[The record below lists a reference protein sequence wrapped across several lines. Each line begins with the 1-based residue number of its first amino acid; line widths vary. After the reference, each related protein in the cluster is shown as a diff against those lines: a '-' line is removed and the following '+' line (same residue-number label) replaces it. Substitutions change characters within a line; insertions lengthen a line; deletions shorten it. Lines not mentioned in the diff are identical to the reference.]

1 MANTKSAVIYAR
13 VSTLEQ
19 VDGTSLQTQVE
30 TCERYARGCGYRVID
45 RFVDEGVSGAKASR
59 PALDQL
65 MQKAKSG
72 KIDVVVVAKLDRF
85 GRSMR
90 HLSELL
96 GQLDDLGVTF
106 VSVAESFDSSS
117 PSGRLQ
123 RNILGSFAEFEREQ
137 IRDRMMS
144 GHLAIARQGYWW
156 GGRPPY
162 GFQIVREGKHSRLE
176 INEEEATNLRE
187 IISLVVDERCSLSE
201 TARILNARGI
211 QTREGRDWLPSRIWT
226 LLRGMTPLCGVYD
239 YLPAGGRRKTTT
251 YAGAGTGGMFTIE
264 VPRLI
269 SDQRKRALDRALL
282 RIGTGEKRA
291 THDYLL
297 SGMASPC
304 GSHYRG
310 KLAHGKY
317 RYRCA
322 AIGCGCPTVS
332 ASVEDT
338 VWGEVATL
346 LSDSD
351 RLDAILSRFQKAG
364 AGRKAVEAESVQS
377 IDARIVK
384 LERNLTAEVKKYL
397 KAGVAADAV
406 RQATSEVQDEIE
418 QLRIYRAR
426 LVAHG
431 KKNKAGISNSH
442 GWLPDKLEHATT
454 DERRAILSLLQITVR
469 ITEFSTCSR
478 CNGSGTVG
486 GKSQS
491 GKRTGVICPGCE
503 GLRYIPIVELH
514 GIIPESILDASQI
527 IQLEQAEHG
536 WPFQHR
542 VTKIG

>member
-1 MANTKSAVIYAR
+1 M
-13 VSTLEQ
+13 EQ

-59 PALDQL
+59 PALDRL
-65 MQKAKSG
+65 MSRVRSG
-72 KIDVVVVAKLDRF
+72 DVDAIVVAKLDRF

-96 GQLDDLGVTF
+96 GQLDDLGITF

-117 PSGRLQ
+117 ASGRLQ

-137 IRDRMMS
+137 IKDRMMS

-162 GFQIVREGKHSRLE
+162 GFQLVRVGKHSKLE
-176 INEEEATNLRE
+176 INEEEADNLRE
-187 IISLVVDERCSLSE
+187 IIRLVVDDRCSLSE

-211 QTREGRDWLPSRIWT
+211 QTREGKEWMAPRIRL
-226 LLRGMTPLCGVYD
+226 LLRGMVPLCGVYD
-239 YLPAGGRRKTTT
+239 CLPAGGRHKTTT
-251 YAGAGTGGMFTIE
+251 YAGAGISGMFTIE

-291 THDYLL
+291 TYDYLL
-297 SGMASPC
+297 SGMESRC
-304 GSHYRG
+304 GSYYKG

-332 ASVEDT
+332 ARVEDA

-351 RLDAILSRFQKAG
+351 RLDAILSRFQKASSG
-364 AGRKAVEAESVQS
+364 KRVLEAESVKS

-406 RQATSEVQDEIE
+406 RQATSDVQSEIE
-418 QLRIYRAR
+418 QLRIYRDR
-426 LVAHG
+426 LVAHA
-431 KKNKAGISNSH
+431 KRSKAGDDNSRR
-442 GWLPDKLEHATT
+442 WLPEKLEHATT
-454 DERRAILSLLQITVR
+454 KERRAILSLLQITVR

-478 CNGSGTVG
+478 CNGSGTVSG
-486 GKSQS
+486 ISQS

-514 GIIPESILDASQI
+514 GVIPESILDASQI
-527 IQLEQAEHG
+527 VQLEQAEHG
-536 WPFQHR
+536 WPFQQ
-542 VTKIG
+542 KIG

>member
-1 MANTKSAVIYAR
+1 MAKSKRAVIYAR

-59 PALDQL
+59 PALDRL
-65 MQKAKSG
+65 IRRAKAG
-72 KIDVVVVAKLDRF
+72 GVDVVVVAKLDRF

-96 GQLDDLGVTF
+96 GQLDDLSVTF

-162 GFQIVREGKHSRLE
+162 GFRLVREGRHSKLE

-187 IISLVVDERCSLSE
+187 TIGLVVDERCSLSE

-211 QTREGRDWLPSRIWT
+211 QTREGRDWVASRIWT

-297 SGMASPC
+297 SGMESPC

-322 AIGCGCPTVS
+322 EIGCGCPTVS
-332 ASVEDT
+332 ASVEDAI
-338 VWGEVATL
+338 WREVATL
-346 LSDSD
+346 LSSSD
-351 RLDAILSRFQKAG
+351 RLNTLLAQYQKAG
-364 AGRKAVEAESVQS
+364 SGAKAIEAESVKS
-377 IDARIVK
+377 IDARIRK
-384 LERNLTAEVKKYL
+384 LERSLATEVKKYL

-406 RQATSEVQDEIE
+406 RQATSEIQDEIE
-418 QLRIYRAR
+418 QLRIYRDR
-426 LVAHG
+426 LVAHA
-431 KKNKAGISNSH
+431 KKTKTGISNSH
-442 GWLPDKLEHATT
+442 RWLPEKLEHATT
-454 DERRAILSLLQITVR
+454 GERRAILSLLQITVR

-478 CNGSGTVG
+478 CNGSGTVSG
-486 GKSQS
+486 ISQS

-514 GIIPESILDASQI
+514 GVIPESILDASQI

-536 WPFQHR
+536 WPFQQ
-542 VTKIG
+542 KIG

>member
-1 MANTKSAVIYAR
+1 MVKSKRAVIYAR

-59 PALDQL
+59 PALDRL
-65 MQKAKSG
+65 IRRAKG
-72 KIDVVVVAKLDRF
+72 GGVDVVVVAKLDRF

-96 GQLDDLGVTF
+96 GQLDDLGITF

-144 GHLAIARQGYWW
+144 GHVAIARQGYWW

-162 GFQIVREGKHSRLE
+162 GFQIVRTGKHSRLE
-176 INEEEATNLRE
+176 INENEANNLRE
-187 IISLVVDERCSLSE
+187 MIKLVVDDGCSFSE

-211 QTREGRDWLPSRIWT
+211 QTREGRDWVASRIWT

-239 YLPAGGRRKTTT
+239 CLPAGGRRKTTT

-269 SDQRKRALDRALL
+269 TDRRKRALDRALL
-282 RIGTGEKRA
+282 RIGTGEKQGTR
-291 THDYLL
+291 DYLL
-297 SGMASPC
+297 SGMESPC

-322 AIGCGCPTVS
+322 AVGCGCPTVS
-332 ASVEDT
+332 ASVEDA

-346 LSDSD
+346 LSDSN

-364 AGRKAVEAESVQS
+364 AGRKAVEVESVKS

-397 KAGVAADAV
+397 KAGVAADVV
-406 RQATSEVQDEIE
+406 RQATSEVQSEIE
-418 QLRIYRAR
+418 QLRIYRDR
-426 LVAHG
+426 LVAHA
-431 KKNKAGISNSH
+431 KKSKGNGDNSH
-442 GWLPDKLEHATT
+442 RWLPEKLEHATT

-478 CNGSGTVG
+478 CNGSGTVSG
-486 GKSQS
+486 ISQS

-514 GIIPESILDASQI
+514 GVIPESILDASQI

-536 WPFQHR
+536 WPFQQ
-542 VTKIG
+542 KIG